1 MQLMQRLGSDTNPQ
15 YIASVLDVIL
25 KYPGSCDNVWFPT
38 LYGFPPIEKHKETA
52 EAWKV
57 GAEIFRK
64 NGISVSLQLSNS
76 IGHGQYI
83 ANCDCT
89 GLVYENSPVQNLV
102 GHDGTVAR
110 YCFCWRGE
118 VFKRYVLDTLAIYS
132 EIKPDHIWIDDDF
145 RAINHAPVEFGC
157 FCDHCIAEFN
167 RRYQTDFTR
176 EALVQEI
183 LFGDISVREHYV
195 EFLREGLSALMRE
208 MGETIHRISPETT
221 LSYQH
226 GAYGAFSG
234 HGMGFIY
241 DTMKEATG
249 KIPFSRPGGGNYD
262 AHDSNETLKKAVYV
276 NWQNAML
283 PAYVERKC
291 PEIENLPYVVFGKTP
306 ESTAF
311 ETTHYLANGN
321 TDMTYAMIMNME
333 EPMEWHEKEFRLFA
347 EHRKYWEKLSE
358 YNIGSHQAGLRFF
371 ISKETWRKRLRKGQ
385 DMRDLN
391 REPWSGM
398 NSMIRDAIPV
408 AYDQNDTAVTCLFP
422 EAARYISVEELEELL
437 RLPVVTD
444 GESIAILNAR
454 GFKTGISSDLMS
466 EMDSLS
472 LWEAFTDHP
481 VSPKMAKH
489 HYSSRFCAGR
499 TAPYQLS
506 LTDTNDGELFD
517 EKTAEILGIY
527 TVKTDLEPNTKN
539 PDAPN
544 GIAEMIIQ
552 TRKGAKWAILG
563 YSPWKYLIPT
573 YKRDHILDI
582 TDYISENA
590 LAARLVTPMQAVLLP
605 RKNADGKTVCV
616 SITNCTIGE
625 SGDFKLLIRNPIG
638 EKFTFMSQYDGEK
651 TLSFEKIGE
660 DYLLTVPSLHP
671 WSVGTVFVHD
681 DIYEAMC

>member
-1 MQLMQRLGSDTNPQ
+1 MQLMQRLGSDTNLQ
-15 YIASVLDVIL
+15 YGASVLDVIL

-38 LYGFPPIEKHKETA
+38 LYGFPPIEKHRETA
-52 EAWKV
+52 EAWKA
-57 GAEIFRK
+57 GAEMFRK

-89 GLVYENSPVQNLV
+89 GLVYENSPVRKIV
-102 GHDGTVAR
+102 GHDGTVAE

-118 VFKRYVLDTLAIYS
+118 EFRHYLLETLAIYS
-132 EIKPDHIWIDDDF
+132 EIKPERIWIDDDF
-145 RAINHAPVEFGC
+145 RPSNHAPVEFGC

-167 RRYQTDFTR
+167 QRYQTSFTR
-176 EALVQEI
+176 EELVNEI
-183 LFGDISVREHYV
+183 LFGDLSVREHYI
-195 EFLREGLSALMRE
+195 EFLREGLSSLMRE
-208 MGETIHRISPETT
+208 MGETVHRISPETA

-226 GAYGAFSG
+226 GAYGACIG

-241 DTMKEATG
+241 DAMRESTG
-249 KIPFSRPGGGNYD
+249 KIPYSRPGGGNYE
-262 AHDSNETLKKAVYV
+262 AHDSNETLKKAVYL

-311 ETTHYLANGN
+311 ETTHYFANGN
-321 TDMTYAMIMNME
+321 TDMTYAMIMSME
-333 EPMEWHEKEFRLFA
+333 EPMEWHEREFRLFA
-347 EHRKYWEKLSE
+347 AHRKYWDKLSE
-358 YNIGSHQAGLRFF
+358 YNLRSHQAGIRFF
-371 ISKETWRKRLRKGQ
+371 MTKETWKKSLRKGQ

-408 AYDQNDTAVTCLFP
+408 AYDQNDTAITCLFP
-422 EAARYISVEELEELL
+422 ETARYISAEELDELL
-437 RLPVVTD
+437 RLPVITD

-472 LWEAFTDHP
+472 LWEAFTNHD
-481 VSPKMAKH
+481 VNPKTARH

-499 TAPYQLS
+499 TAPYRLGLISQ
-506 LTDTNDGELFD
+506 DGGEFFD
-517 EKTAEILGIY
+517 GQATEILGIY
-527 TVKTDLEPNTKN
+527 TAKADLDPNEKN
-539 PDAPN
+539 ITAPY
-544 GIAEMIIQ
+544 GIAEMVVR

-582 TDYISENA
+582 ADYVCGNA

-605 RKNADGKTVCV
+605 RKNDNGKTVCV
-616 SITNCTIGE
+616 SVTNCTIGE
-625 SGDFKLLIRNPIG
+625 SGEFKLLIRNPIG
-638 EKFTFMSQYDGEK
+638 EHFTFMSQYDGEK
-651 TLSFEKIGE
+651 MLSYEKVGE

-671 WSVGTVFVHD
+671 WSVGTVFVHGSEFD
-681 DIYEAMC
+681 K

>member
-52 EAWKV
+52 EAWKA

-167 RRYQTDFTR
+167 RRYQTEFTR

-195 EFLREGLSALMRE
+195 EFLREGLSVLMRE

-422 EAARYISVEELEELL
+422 EAARYISAEELEELL

-539 PDAPN
+539 PDAPH

-625 SGDFKLLIRNPIG
+625 SGDFKLLIRNPNG

-660 DYLLTVPSLHP
+660 DYLLTVPSLYP
-671 WSVGTVFVHD
+671 WSVGTVFVH
-681 DIYEAMC
+681 ENECQS